1 MVLRHCDWNEVEGSN
16 LINPELLQ
24 QNANW
29 YQKLLYQFAIKNF
42 PSAAFPIF
50 PISLFFILLLCTFVL
65 NSTPA
70 VAANVSD
77 GILKQA
83 ATEMTVSLGNS
94 ANELKFEPNNLKFD
108 SGKRYNLKL
117 TNPSAQKHYFTAKDF
132 ADAIWTQKIEAGKV
146 EVKGAIH
153 EVELKPG
160 AEAEWVFV
168 PLKPGKYSLHCSIAG
183 HTEAGMTGEIVI
195 SN

>member
-1 MVLRHCDWNEVEGSN
+1 MKKV
-16 LINPELLQ
+16 
-24 QNANW
+24 
-29 YQKLLYQFAIKNF
+29 QKHLYQFSVKNLL
-42 PSAAFPIF
+42 SAAFSIF
-50 PISLFFILLLCTFVL
+50 PIFLSLILLLCTFVL

-70 VAANVSD
+70 IAANVPH
-77 GILKQA
+77 GILKQP

-94 ANELKFEPNNLKFD
+94 ANELKFEPNDLQFE
-108 SGKRYNLKL
+108 SGKRYELRL

-160 AEAEWVFV
+160 AEAEWFFV
-168 PLKPGKYSLHCSIAG
+168 PLKPGKYILHCSIAG